1 MKLKR
6 APLRHDIPRGQGRRD
21 QGRHSARRHRALSR
35 RPVEDFTLEEV
46 AERAGVAVRTILRA
60 YPSKDELVY
69 AALADMAAG
78 GVFLNPSP
86 PGDVKAAVTAFF
98 DIYEGVGDLVMQW
111 LNDERRHPG
120 LKPTLDQ
127 GRDNHRDGVKTVFA
141 PQLERLHGA
150 ARKELLTILII
161 LTDVYV
167 WKLLRRDMAL
177 SRAAAEATVRKMIPV
192 CSKRRRPMARILWL
206 NWSGGGNLPPSLG
219 IARVLTERGHEL
231 AFAGRPEMVPRV
243 RPRAS
248 APSRSR
254 KPTRKSTV
262 TRKGCRSPAPPA
274 ISLRP
279 RSRKKSRASS
289 PPRRP
294 TSSSS
299 TRCSRPRSAHA
310 GEFGRPS
317 AVLVHTFVFRQLD
330 MWRKVIGN
338 FDSMRQQAGFPGLP
352 PLDALWQ
359 PRERI
364 ISTSLAAFDAA
375 PLAGWEMV
383 RHAGP
388 VLEDEKFAVP
398 RPLPWPSVDPTPL
411 VMVSFSTMFEQRNA
425 DKMQR
430 TLDALADFQV
440 HVVAT
445 TAGIV
450 APSELAVPNNA
461 VVLDYAAHDPI
472 MKRAALVV
480 THGGHGT
487 AMRALRHG
495 VPMILIPGLA
505 GDQPSWPRRCRNSA
519 PAWRSWR
526 CRRRSDPRGSATDL
540 VDAVIQAKR
549 PRTREGARRR
559 RWRGQCRRRGREL
572 ARRGAIARRH

>member
-1 MKLKR
+1 
-6 APLRHDIPRGQGRRD
+6 
-21 QGRHSARRHRALSR
+21 
-35 RPVEDFTLEEV
+35 
-46 AERAGVAVRTILRA
+46 
-60 YPSKDELVY
+60 
-69 AALADMAAG
+69 
-78 GVFLNPSP
+78 
-86 PGDVKAAVTAFF
+86 
-98 DIYEGVGDLVMQW
+98 
-111 LNDERRHPG
+111 
-120 LKPTLDQ
+120 
-127 GRDNHRDGVKTVFA
+127 
-141 PQLERLHGA
+141 
-150 ARKELLTILII
+150 
-161 LTDVYV
+161 
-167 WKLLRRDMAL
+167 
-177 SRAAAEATVRKMIPV
+177 
-192 CSKRRRPMARILWL
+192 MARILWL

-243 RPRAS
+243 KTAGFRAIEITQAYAQVDRYPQGLPLTRPACYL
-248 APSRSR
+248 
-254 KPTRKSTV
+254 T
-262 TRKGCRSPAPPA
+262 SPEVEEEVQSIVAAEAHLILIDAMFPA
-274 ISLRP
+274 AL
-279 RSRKKSRASS
+279 
-289 PPRRP
+289 
-294 TSSSS
+294 
-299 TRCSRPRSAHA
+299 AHA

-330 MWRKVIGN
+330 MWRKVISN
-338 FDSMRQQAGFPGLP
+338 FDGMRQQAGFPGLP

-495 VPMILIPGLA
+495 VPIILILGLA
-505 GDQPSWPRRCRNSA
+505 GDQPFVAAAMQEFGAGIALPGDASVEAIRAAAQQILSTPSFKQNARERAKWLAGVDGAANAADEVESLLGAVPS
-519 PAWRSWR
+519 
-526 CRRRSDPRGSATDL
+526 RGDTN
-540 VDAVIQAKR
+540 
-549 PRTREGARRR
+549 ARR
-559 RWRGQCRRRGREL
+559 QCV
-572 ARRGAIARRH
+572 A